1 MLFGV
6 RFMNSNYLKTSSATQ
21 SAFRVACGEMII
33 SDRWYIHP
41 EAVLASVKS
50 GSASIETSSG
60 VSNVEAGDIY
70 FVAPNQ
76 KYKIV
81 SSDDVTIQIVLLNL
95 NNPTTITQEYI
106 PQSVIRGLTSG
117 NCTHFAVCP
126 VGGEYNE
133 RITSAF
139 DIIYEAE
146 TNKGSFFQ
154 LIVHGKMYEI
164 YYLLFSSSLVKIFDV
179 ETQGK
184 KYRALRRV
192 TEYVNDN
199 YCDNISLDAIAAETG
214 LSRYY
219 ISHLFKELLNTTFV
233 NYLNELRLNRAAT
246 LLTTTEIPVI
256 EIAGLSGFNNISN
269 FNRSFKMYFDTTPS
283 KYRKAEK
290 QLL

>member
-1 MLFGV
+1 
-6 RFMNSNYLKTSSATQ
+6 MNSNFLKSSSASQ

-33 SDRWYIHP
+33 SERWYIHP

-50 GSASIETSSG
+50 GSATVETSSG
-60 VSNVEAGDIY
+60 IATVKTGDIY

-76 KYKIV
+76 KYRITETE
-81 SSDDVTIQIVLLNL
+81 DVTIQVVLLNL
-95 NNPTTITQEYI
+95 NNPTSITQEYI

-117 NCTHFAVCP
+117 NCTHFAVCQY
-126 VGGEYNE
+126 GDDYNDK
-133 RITSAF
+133 ITSAF
-139 DIIYEAE
+139 DTIYEAE
-146 TNKGSFFQ
+146 TNKESFFQ

-199 YCDNISLDAIAAETG
+199 YCDNISLDAIATETN

-246 LLTTTEIPVI
+246 LLTTTDIPVI